1 LATAVT
7 SILLEKNFTALAG
20 VCTGHF
26 QGRQDTF
33 ESVFSRVYASAFVQ
47 VYVASALMEWRHVRE
62 RDVARKIFEKGL
74 EVAEYATT
82 PEYILAYAAFLCG
95 A

>member
-1 LATAVT
+1 MRIDLCA
-7 SILLEKNFTALAG
+7 
-20 VCTGHF
+20 
-26 QGRQDTF
+26 
-33 ESVFSRVYASAFVQ
+33 Q

-82 PEYILAYAAFLCG
+82 PEYILAYADFLCG
-95 A
+95 ARC